1 MIEQKVRKLNDY
13 FDRQISLCEQCNIK
27 LLADDRMDEAAFEK
41 VKANIYDV
49 FRTIFSVA
57 VQNGKGDSEA
67 VKSFFIL
74 KTEQIPSNWATAYNK
89 AKQYDDAVKMQIEQI
104 KLDTVGEIKKM
115 FETVWEEEE

>member
-1 MIEQKVRKLNDY
+1 MIEQKASRLNDY
-13 FDRQISLCEQCNIK
+13 FDAQISLCEQRGKK
-27 LLADDRMDEAAFEK
+27 LLADDRTDEANFEK

>member
-115 FETVWEEEE
+115 FETVWEGEE

>member
-1 MIEQKVRKLNDY
+1 MIEQKISKLNSY
-13 FDRQISLCEQCNIK
+13 FDKEISLCEQCNIK